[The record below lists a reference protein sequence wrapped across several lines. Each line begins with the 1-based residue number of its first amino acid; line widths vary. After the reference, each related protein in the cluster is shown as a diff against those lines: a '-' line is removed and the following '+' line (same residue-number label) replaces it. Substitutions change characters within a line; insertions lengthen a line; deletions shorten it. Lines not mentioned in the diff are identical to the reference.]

1 MTADDSAAD
10 RPGADPAAAAR
21 EHLLAAHTATIDAV
35 LDAADAVAA
44 DWPRL
49 DDGRPATADREAL
62 VDPLRAELDRRGVL
76 PELTDLLAAAVDA
89 AGYALPATPVPAPPY
104 VVITSTGPVLRG
116 TVEDGRLVV
125 ALDCFEVVREPAGIP
140 AAVGYARTADSAEAA
155 LSVSF
160 ESP

>member
-1 MTADDSAAD
+1 VTAD
-10 RPGADPAAAAR
+10 DPAAAAR
-21 EHLLAAHTATIDAV
+21 ERLLDSRANTIDAV
-35 LDAADAVAA
+35 LEAADTVAA

-62 VDPLRAELDRRGVL
+62 VDPLRAELDERGVL
-76 PELTDLLAAAVDA
+76 VGLTDLLASAVCA

-125 ALDCFEVVREPAGIP
+125 TIDCFEVVREPVGLSAP
-140 AAVGYARTADSAEAA
+140 VGYARTAESLTAA

-160 ESP
+160 ESS